1 MSEKL
6 NLAAKIASVSGELIS
21 IPKTKKPDAT
31 VQYAFRSI
39 DEVMNAINP
48 LLDKYKL
55 VIRIDVLDRK
65 LTPITSGKGT
75 PGLCA
80 EVLINLTVTDGI
92 ESLTT
97 QEWAVSIDY
106 SDKAPTQ
113 AMSMAYKYALIRL
126 FVVTTKDLVLNDAD
140 ARSVEV
146 PAVQQNGNGNGNN
159 SEKYLKETFLAE
171 LNKHGLKAEFL
182 AKIPAYQKELFAQWN
197 TAIDKIEA
205 MTGIVTELQRLKGG
219 LI

>member
-1 MSEKL
+1 MQDKQN

-55 VIRIDVLDRK
+55 VIRIEVLDRK

-80 EVLINLTVTDGI
+80 EVLINLTVTDGS

-140 ARSVEV
+140 ARTVEV
-146 PAVQQNGNGNGNN
+146 PAVQQTNNGNGNN

-182 AKIPAYQKELFAQWN
+182 AKVPDYQKQLFTRWN
-197 TAIDKIEA
+197 AAIDKIEA
-205 MTGIVTELQRLKGG
+205 INTIVTELQNLRG
-219 LI
+219 

>member
-1 MSEKL
+1 MQDKQN
-6 NLAAKIASVSGELIS
+6 NLAAKIASVSGELIA
-21 IPKTKKPDAT
+21 IPRTKKPDAT

-55 VIRIDVLDRK
+55 VIRIEVLDRK

-80 EVLINLTVTDGI
+80 EVLINLTVTDGS

-140 ARSVEV
+140 TRTVEV
-146 PAVQQNGNGNGNN
+146 PAVQQTNNGNN

-182 AKIPAYQKELFAQWN
+182 AKVPDYQKQLFAKWSA
-197 TAIDKIEA
+197 AIDKIEA